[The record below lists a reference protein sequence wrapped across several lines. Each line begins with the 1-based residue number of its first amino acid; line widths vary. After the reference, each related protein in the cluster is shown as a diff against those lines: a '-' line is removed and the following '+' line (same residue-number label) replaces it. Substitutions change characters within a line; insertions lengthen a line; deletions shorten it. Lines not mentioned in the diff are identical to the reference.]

1 MWARVPLMLTAAPVE
16 RARRDCYFTSMSS
29 VLLTQVLY
37 FSVTSLLV
45 KPGPSFFYRLGN
57 WHCHSSSCTS
67 QKTGQPPQLLPASL
81 LLTANPSWSPIS
93 FLFYTFLTHVCH
105 TTSTT
110 VYCTWHALKN
120 YSLFIWN
127 SDLIGHLTL
136 LYVKPGNPSPINLI
150 QKKQKL
156 VLRLQMLCSG
166 LNREVDCLFCQYMV
180 LIF

>member
-1 MWARVPLMLTAAPVE
+1 MR
-16 RARRDCYFTSMSS
+16 
-29 VLLTQVLY
+29 
-37 FSVTSLLV
+37 
-45 KPGPSFFYRLGN
+45 
-57 WHCHSSSCTS
+57 
-67 QKTGQPPQLLPASL
+67 
-81 LLTANPSWSPIS
+81 
-93 FLFYTFLTHVCH
+93 YT
-105 TTSTT
+105 
-110 VYCTWHALKN
+110 YAKN